1 MKNQR
6 IRHRSLRAPGSPLPR
21 WCHFPGLSLG
31 DELDL
36 CEHIKLRYVYIQ
48 LYISTYHLSHISIHI
63 HTYHRVLQ
71 YMIQYRYHVCHT
83 HTFIFI
89 LYTWTHWIH
98 YTSAAASTD
107 LLPSA
112 NLLMKPVTKMA
123 KDRKLNHISWCGEMP
138 RYDLISFQCFSRF
151 IYKDMSIYIRNETHP
166 ISIYTRHVVCSLK
179 IYMIDKW
186 QLQWISD
193 TSYSSVEYDISLVL
207 CTDLRTYVRNSDLCT
222 NICIPNSS
230 GQSKRERCS
239 GQSGP
244 NW

>member
-1 MKNQR
+1 MCIYTAIYQ
-6 IRHRSLRAPGSPLPR
+6 
-21 WCHFPGLSLG
+21 
-31 DELDL
+31 
-36 CEHIKLRYVYIQ
+36 HIIYH
-48 LYISTYHLSHISIHI
+48 TYPYISIHI
-63 HTYHRVLQ
+63 IESYNILHNIGI
-71 YMIQYRYHVCHT
+71 MFIT

-107 LLPSA
+107 LLLSA

-138 RYDLISFQCFSRF
+138 RYDLICFQCFPRF
-151 IYKDMSIYIRNETHP
+151 KYKNMSIYTRNETHP
-166 ISIYTRHVVCSLK
+166 ISIYIYTGHVVCSLE

-186 QLQWISD
+186 HLQWISD

-207 CTDLRTYVRNSDLCT
+207 CTDVRTYVRNSDLST